1 MDEQPLITSAQAG
14 SLDAF
19 NQLVLLHQDLVYRQA
34 FWMLGE
40 PEAAEDIT
48 QDTFLLAYRNLPSF
62 RGGSFKAWLFR
73 IVSNLCYDEL
83 RRKNRRPTQPLNPTD
98 SEDDE
103 IESPAWLADSGPT
116 PEELVERADL
126 RQTLQRFL
134 EELPAEYRSLVLLI
148 DVEGLNYMEAA
159 QALDI
164 PVGTVKSR
172 LARARMRLRGW
183 LLSSNEWSLPEQA
196 CLECG

>member
-1 MDEQPLITSAQAG
+1 MDEQPLITSAQSG

-134 EELPAEYRSLVLLI
+134 EELPAEYRSLVLLV

>member
-1 MDEQPLITSAQAG
+1 MDEQPLITSAQSG

-116 PEELVERADL
+116 PEELVERADM

-134 EELPAEYRSLVLLI
+134 EELPAEYRSLVLLV